1 MAKMFYS
8 LEEAAAKLGKSV
20 DDVKAM
26 ADRRELE
33 VFRDRDRILL
43 KAEQVDLLAGGKGED
58 DIRLADSGELEPISM
73 ASSGSG
79 TGMGVDAKEQT
90 GVSIFDL
97 ASDGTEEGDPSA
109 VTRVQQSPSILSQ
122 DPGKSGSGLLDLTR
136 GDIDET
142 ALGLTNLEAAYSGSG
157 SADQS
162 APGSLPAEAALGGG
176 GLFEGAAADAANAAA
191 MTPAMAAAF
200 AEPYDGPGSGLV
212 GGLMLGSV
220 IALGLTTFG
229 LLVAMTSAAGAGP
242 ILNMMGDNFMAVVG
256 GFLGFA
262 VIAGGIGFLIGKKS

>member
-8 LEEAAAKLGKSV
+8 LEEAAAKLGKTV

-43 KAEQVDLLAGGKGED
+43 KAEQVDLLAGGKGGED

-73 ASSGSG
+73 SSSGSG
-79 TGMGVDAKEQT
+79 TGDAKEQT

-109 VTRVQQSPSILSQ
+109 VTRVQQSPSILAQ

-162 APGSLPAEAALGGG
+162 AAGAMPAEAAIGGG
-176 GLFEGAAADAANAAA
+176 GLFEGAGADAAAAAA

-200 AEPYDGPGSGLV
+200 AEAYDGPGSGLV
-212 GGLMLGSV
+212 GGLMLGAAV
-220 IALGLTTFG
+220 ALAVTTFG
-229 LLVAMTSAAGAGP
+229 LIVAMTGGAVGAGS
-242 ILNMMGDNFMAVVG
+242 ILSMMGDNFMYFVG
-256 GFLGFA
+256 GFLAFA
-262 VIAGGIGFLIGKKS
+262 VVAGFIGFLIGKRS

>member
-8 LEEAAAKLGKSV
+8 LDEAAAKLGKSPA
-20 DDVKAM
+20 DVQAM

-33 VFRDRDRILL
+33 VFKDRDRTLF
-43 KAEQVDLLAGGKGED
+43 KAEQVDLLAGKGGGD
-58 DIRLADSGELEPISM
+58 DIRLADSGELEPISL

-79 TGMGVDAKEQT
+79 SAMNVDAKEQT

-97 ASDGTEEGDPSA
+97 AGDSTDDADPSA
-109 VTRVQQSPSILSQ
+109 VTRIQQSPSILSQ

-162 APGSLPAEAALGGG
+162 AIGSMAPEAAIGGG
-176 GLFEGAAADAANAAA
+176 GLFEGAADSAAA
-191 MTPAMAAAF
+191 AGMSPMMAAAF

-212 GGLMLGSV
+212 GGLMLGAIV
-220 IALGLTTFG
+220 ALGVTLFG
-229 LLVAMTSAAGAGP
+229 LLVAMMGSGGTGP
-242 ILNMMGDNFMAVVG
+242 VLSMLGENFPAVIG
-256 GFLGFA
+256 GMLGFA
-262 VIAGGIGFLIGKKS
+262 LIAGGIGFMIGKKS

>member
-8 LEEAAAKLGKSV
+8 LEEAAAKLGKTV

-229 LLVAMTSAAGAGP
+229 LLVAMTSSGGAGP

-262 VIAGGIGFLIGKKS
+262 LIAGGIGFLIGKKS

>member
-1 MAKMFYS
+1 MFYS
-8 LEEAAAKLGKSV
+8 LEEAAAKLGKNV

-33 VFRDRDRILL
+33 VFRDRDRVLL
-43 KAEQVDLLAGGKGED
+43 KAEQVDLLAGGKGGDD
-58 DIRLADSGELEPISM
+58 DIRLADSGELESISM
-73 ASSGSG
+73 SSSGSG
-79 TGMGVDAKEQT
+79 TGLAGDAKEQT

-162 APGSLPAEAALGGG
+162 HAGGMQAEAAIGGG
-176 GLFEGAAADAANAAA
+176 GLFEGAGADAAAAAA

-200 AEPYDGPGSGLV
+200 AEPW
-212 GGLMLGSV
+212 
-220 IALGLTTFG
+220 
-229 LLVAMTSAAGAGP
+229 
-242 ILNMMGDNFMAVVG
+242 
-256 GFLGFA
+256 
-262 VIAGGIGFLIGKKS
+262 

>member
-20 DDVKAM
+20 ADVQAM

-33 VFRDRDRILL
+33 VFRDRDRTLF
-43 KAEQVDLLAGGKGED
+43 KAEQVDLLAGGRGGD
-58 DIRLADSGELEPISM
+58 DIKLADSGELEAISL

-79 TGMGVDAKEQT
+79 SAMSVDAKEQT

-97 ASDGTEEGDPSA
+97 AGDSTDDGDPSA
-109 VTRVQQSPSILSQ
+109 VTRIQQSPSILSQ

-162 APGSLPAEAALGGG
+162 AIGSMAPEAAIGGG
-176 GLFEGAAADAANAAA
+176 GLFEGSSSENAGVV

-212 GGLMLGSV
+212 GGLMLGSIV
-220 IALGLTTFG
+220 ALTLTSFG
-229 LLVAMTSAAGAGP
+229 LIVAMTGTGAGP
-242 ILNMMGDNFMAVVG
+242 ILQMMGDNLWAFVG

-262 VIAGGIGFLIGKKS
+262 LVAGIIGFLIGKRS